1 MPEKLPHQAPDES
14 PTDLSQDVQA
24 HRQVQTDAQIDADPS
39 IYGDEPEPPKSK
51 IAAEL
56 KVITFW
62 LVGIASLFLMLV
74 IRDCV
79 SNSGSK
85 TRHAER
91 EYLGVLQKITY
102 VGSFGVDTQIETESQ
117 TLLLRGSADLNK
129 GARLER
135 REGLFDIQVCVVGTE
150 SCWGL
155 RNR

>member
-1 MPEKLPHQAPDES
+1 MPEELPHQAPDES

-24 HRQVQTDAQIDADPS
+24 HRPVQSDVQIDADPS

-51 IAAEL
+51 TAAEL
-56 KVITFW
+56 KVIAFW
-62 LVGIASLFLMLV
+62 LLGIASLFLLLV
-74 IRDCV
+74 MRDCV

-117 TLLLRGSADLNK
+117 TLLLRGSADLDK

-135 REGLFDIQVCVVGTE
+135 REGLFNVQVYVVGMY
-150 SCWGL
+150 SCWDL

>member
-14 PTDLSQDVQA
+14 PSNLIQDVQTD
-24 HRQVQTDAQIDADPS
+24 RPVQTDAQIDTDSS

-51 IAAEL
+51 TEAEA
-56 KVITFW
+56 KVILFW
-62 LVGIASLFLMLV
+62 LLVVGSLILVLM
-74 IRDCV
+74 IRDCA

-135 REGLFDIQVCVVGTE
+135 REGLFDIQVCVVGTD